1 MFALDLSAKCC
12 YQSHR
17 LSQGIPICSKWKSSE
32 REKHKRIKKAK
43 FKCNR
48 NVTLPLVSDIE
59 CLYHQLSF
67 PSPSSRKAFKSP
79 SFIPPWYRALLKSLG
94 KKSPAWRTAPV
105 CNFGRRW
112 VEHCVSTDCSS
123 GFAYFPTLGSCGC
136 LSPEHLLLCC
146 ET

>member
-67 PSPSSRKAFKSP
+67 PSPSSWKAFKSP
-79 SFIPPWYRALLKSLG
+79 SFIPPWYRTLLKSLG
-94 KKSPAWRTAPV
+94 KKAQRGEQLLYATLEGAGWNTASARTAALALPI
-105 CNFGRRW
+105 FPRW
-112 VEHCVSTDCSS
+112 VAV
-123 GFAYFPTLGSCGC
+123 GA
-136 LSPEHLLLCC
+136 
-146 ET
+146 